1 MNHDNINYLVTNL
14 KYSIDK
20 INQSFKEVKE
30 QVLELAIAL
39 DVSKQCDR
47 SDISKQIKHLLE
59 DCIKKGKITARWIEE
74 SLPDEYKRKYTK
86 SEPTSLSKNNKRE
99 TTVVTEE
106 SSNVQT
112 LVSQISNGSSNNNDE
127 NMKSLQNLYT
137 KELRDRDEEIGSNSS
152 SSDCNRVGSN
162 IYVDFEFS
170 LKYTDVHRYVSSVLR
185 VSGAL
190 GLLWFNGRL
199 DKKTSKIIAA
209 YPGRIAERKEFAYNG
224 DKRN

>member
-20 INQSFKEVKE
+20 LDQSFKEVKE

-86 SEPTSLSKNNKRE
+86 SEASSLSKNKRE
-99 TTVVTEE
+99 TAVVTGE
-106 SSNVQT
+106 SSNIQT
-112 LVSQISNGSSNNNDE
+112 LISQINN
-127 NMKSLQNLYT
+127 KS
-137 KELRDRDEEIGSNSS
+137 
-152 SSDCNRVGSN
+152 
-162 IYVDFEFS
+162 
-170 LKYTDVHRYVSSVLR
+170 
-185 VSGAL
+185 
-190 GLLWFNGRL
+190 
-199 DKKTSKIIAA
+199 
-209 YPGRIAERKEFAYNG
+209 YN
-224 DKRN
+224 